1 MLTINDLK
9 PGIVFLYNNHPYQVL
24 DATHLKVAQSAGMLQ
39 VKIKN
44 LLNGNTLSTT
54 FKSADKFEEAEV
66 SRETYKFVYQHRG
79 QFWFTKLDKPQER
92 FFFEEAQIGEN
103 KYYLKSN
110 AEVQVLYFNEKPIG
124 IELPIKM
131 DFEIKDAPPNIK
143 GNTAQGGT
151 KTATLETGLKIQVPL
166 FIEIG
171 DIVRV
176 NTQTGQYTER
186 VIKGAK

>member
-1 MLTINDLK
+1 
-9 PGIVFLYNNHPYQVL
+9 VL
-24 DATHLKVAQSAGMLQ
+24 EATHLKVAQSAGMLQ

-44 LLNGNTLSTT
+44 LINGNALSTT

-66 SRETYKFVYQHRG
+66 SRETYKFVYQYRD
-79 QFWFTKLDKPQER
+79 QFWFTKPDKPQQR
-92 FFFEEAQIGEN
+92 FFLEESKIGEN
-103 KYYLKSN
+103 KYYLKPN
-110 AEVQVLYFNEKPIG
+110 AEIQVLYFNNKPIG

-131 DFEIKDAPPNIK
+131 DFEIKEAPPNIR

-166 FIEIG
+166 FIETG

-176 NTQTGQYTER
+176 NTQSGEYTER
-186 VIKGAK
+186 ITKGAK

>member
-1 MLTINDLK
+1 MFTINDLK
-9 PGIVFLYNNHPYQVL
+9 PGIVFLYNNHPCQVL
-24 DATHLKVAQSAGMLQ
+24 EATHLKVAQSAGMLQ

-44 LLNGNTLSTT
+44 LINGNALSTT

-66 SRETYKFVYQHRG
+66 SRKTYNFVYQYRD
-79 QFWFTKLDKPQER
+79 QFWFTKPDKPQQR
-92 FFFEEAQIGEN
+92 FFLEESKIGEN
-103 KYYLKSN
+103 KYYLKPN
-110 AEVQVLYFNEKPIG
+110 AEIQVLYFNNKPIG

-131 DFEIKDAPPNIK
+131 DFEIKEAPPNIR

-166 FIEIG
+166 FIETG

-176 NTQTGQYTER
+176 NTQSGEYTER
-186 VIKGAK
+186 ITKGAK